1 MVKKW
6 APVRGCFLALVYH
19 IMIRLI
25 MDEGELEA
33 LLGLDG
39 SNYEVAAGLVVEF
52 TVRRT
57 EATGVRPHGI
67 YYALVFRPIAGPPY
81 VKFDNAH
88 PVERPGGRFVKGL
101 PTYDHW
107 HRDERDPGRP
117 YTYTTPTRL
126 LEDFWSEVR
135 RVLNQKGIPNDL

>member
-1 MVKKW
+1 MN
-6 APVRGCFLALVYH
+6 
-19 IMIRLI
+19 
-25 MDEGELEA
+25 DDELEA

-57 EATGVRPHGI
+57 EATRVRPHGI
-67 YYALVFRPIAGPPY
+67 YYALVFRPASGPPY

-88 PVERPGGRFVKGL
+88 PVVRPGGRFVKGT
-101 PTYDHW
+101 PIYDHW

-117 YTYTTPTRL
+117 YRYTTPIQL

-135 RVLNQKGIPNDL
+135 RVLNEKGIPNDL

>member
-19 IMIRLI
+19 IMIGLI

-57 EATGVRPHGI
+57 EPLGCGHTE
-67 YYALVFRPIAGPPY
+67 F
-81 VKFDNAH
+81 
-88 PVERPGGRFVKGL
+88 
-101 PTYDHW
+101 
-107 HRDERDPGRP
+107 
-117 YTYTTPTRL
+117 TTR
-126 LEDFWSEVR
+126 
-135 RVLNQKGIPNDL
+135 